1 MIPISDGDRRRAFSI
16 WLRTGRVSPVVAEDG
31 LELKF
36 NPWHDP
42 ADGRFTFAGSGR
54 NHGGRG
60 ADRINRAGGHPL
72 GIGHRSRSLSPSNA
86 AKTRPTSSGRP
97 TKSGAGSGSLS
108 TAATPP
114 GPQRTLPSSNRNP
127 TAEFLGGA
135 GEGLYHV
142 GKETVAGAYS
152 LVTTNPITTV
162 SNAAIGVAETI
173 DSVLVAENTPA
184 RVHIAR
190 AVDTIAK
197 ASPRDLG
204 RATGSIV
211 GNVGLAVVPGA
222 ALSKVSALRR
232 LRAVTPRTTYDPP
245 QIGWMKE
252 TTRSGKPWKAYND
265 SATGARPAQAPTLMR
280 TMADGSKRPVKFD
293 GVQGDYV
300 IDRKWSVVS
309 RPRARDQ
316 ILRQS
321 AVLAEHRLI
330 GTWEVPSPVQKTKAL
345 KLLKQLKITNIHV
358 KVVKP

>member
-1 MIPISDGDRRRAFSI
+1 MIPIFNGERRRAFSI

-31 LELKF
+31 VELKF

-54 NHGGRG
+54 NHSEGG
-60 ADRINRAGGHPL
+60 ADRINRAGGHPP
-72 GIGHRSRSLSPSNA
+72 GIGNRSRPPSPSNA
-86 AKTRPTSSGRP
+86 TRTGATSLGRP
-97 TKSGAGSGSLS
+97 IKNVAGSGSLG

-114 GPQRTLPSSNRNP
+114 GPKRTLLSTKPNP

-162 SNAAIGVAETI
+162 RNAAIGVAETI

-184 RVHIAR
+184 RIHIAR

-222 ALSKVSALRR
+222 TLSKVSALRR
-232 LRAVTPRTTYDPP
+232 LRAVTPRAAYDPP
-245 QIGWMKE
+245 QIGWVKE
-252 TTRSGKPWKAYND
+252 TTRSEELWKAYND
-265 SATGARPAQAPTLMR
+265 SATGARPGQAPTLMR

-300 IDRKWSVVS
+300 IDRKWSV
-309 RPRARDQ
+309 RDAPRARAQ
-316 ILRQS
+316 ILRQ
-321 AVLAEHRLI
+321 AEVLAQHHLI
-330 GTWEVPSPVQKTKAL
+330 GTWEVPNLAQKAKAI
-345 KLLKQLKITNIHV
+345 KLLKKMNVTNIHV